1 MVTEDEYVFGIFC
14 AVLLTTVV
22 VSLIALVIGLA
33 KSNDRLQIELRKKKK
48 DE

>member
-22 VSLIALVIGLA
+22 VSLIAGVIGLA
-33 KSNDRLQIELRKKKK
+33 KSNSRLQIELRKKKK